1 MKIDWK
7 KMGFGSE
14 QDYHK
19 FMEEKLRALKAKLQE
34 PEIKAVM
41 KRLADR

>member
-7 KMGFGSE
+7 RMGFASE

-19 FMEEKLRALKAKLQE
+19 FMEEKFRELKAKLQE